1 MSDFNSENKITY
13 EELAPSLQNKL
24 KNTVTSDDLS
34 QITQEVKDLTE
45 KLSGLLKA
53 YIKKDELYEAMHRYN
68 DTIPENFVPPANTDD
83 GWNGVL
89 NKTAGFYIA
98 SYNTGGKFANQPTNK
113 GQLINIP
120 ASKSSKYSTQLWID
134 QDTGRLYTRSSSNGN
149 LNSTKFTKVLNEND
163 MIVPYK
169 VGDILISLSPNDP
182 SATFPGTTW
191 RRIYDRFLL
200 AMDAKTT
207 ATVDPTSSTYTG
219 GSSTHKNTLEELAPH
234 THSFSGTTNT
244 ASLVGKWSSV
254 TSGDSSVYGSYG
266 WSRSGIVGV
275 ESSYGE
281 ATSSGGSSTTG
292 RNFVINA
299 SHTHTCTGTAGSTGS
314 GKEYSIMPPYL
325 KVYVWYR
332 VS

>member
-1 MSDFNSENKITY
+1 MSDFNSENKVTY

-34 QITQEVKDLTE
+34 QITQEVKNLTE

-83 GWNGVL
+83 GWNGISD
-89 NKTAGFYIA
+89 KTAGFYIA
-98 SYNTGGKFANQPTNK
+98 SYNTGGKFTNQPTNK

-120 ASKSSKYSTQLWID
+120 ASKSSKYSTQIWID
-134 QDTGRLYTRSSSNGN
+134 QDTGRLYTRSNSSGN

-163 MIVPYK
+163 SIVPYK
-169 VGDILISLSPNDP
+169 VGDILLSLSPNDP

-191 RRIYDRFLL
+191 KRIYDRFLL
-200 AMDAKTT
+200 AMDSKTT
-207 ATVDPTSSTYTG
+207 DTVDPTKSTYTG
-219 GSSTHKNTLEELAPH
+219 GSSTHKNSLEELAPH
-234 THSFSGTTNT
+234 THT
-244 ASLVGKWSSV
+244 ASCDSANLIGKFSAML
-254 TSGDSSVYGSYG
+254 TGGSVYAAYPNGN
-266 WSRSGIVGV
+266 GIVYT
-275 ESSYGE
+275 ESTYGE
-281 ATSSGGSSTTG
+281 ETKSGGSSSKG
-292 RNFVINA
+292 RNYVINA
-299 SHTHTCTGTAGSTGS
+299 SHSHSVSISSTGS

>member
-1 MSDFNSENKITY
+1 MSDFNSENKVTY

-83 GWNGVL
+83 GWNGVSD
-89 NKTAGFYIA
+89 KTAGFYIA
-98 SYNTGGKFANQPTNK
+98 SYNTGGKFTNQPTNK

-120 ASKSSKYSTQLWID
+120 ASKSSKYSTQIWID

-163 MIVPYK
+163 IIVPYK

-191 RRIYDRFLL
+191 KRIYDRFLL

-219 GSSTHKNTLEELAPH
+219 GSSTHKNTVDELVPH
-234 THSFSGTTNT
+234 THSGTTNAAGT
-244 ASLVGKWSSV
+244 HNHW
-254 TSGDSSVYGSYG
+254 TSGAFPRNLQFDACNGNDYNMA
-266 WSRSGIVGV
+266 VGV
-275 ESSYGE
+275 GDGCWHGNQYDGHTSVDGNHTHSFT
-281 ATSSGGSSTTG
+281 TSS
-292 RNFVINA
+292 A
-299 SHTHTCTGTAGSTGS
+299 GS